1 MEEVNTV
8 PYVVHEG
15 IMTRMERTNHRL
27 FVLCILLLIA
37 LFGSNAA
44 WIYYESQWEVV
55 EEVTTTQDVT
65 QSAEADGDIQLKVVG
80 GDYET
85 EVIDEAE

>member
-55 EEVTTTQDVT
+55 SEVTTTQDVT